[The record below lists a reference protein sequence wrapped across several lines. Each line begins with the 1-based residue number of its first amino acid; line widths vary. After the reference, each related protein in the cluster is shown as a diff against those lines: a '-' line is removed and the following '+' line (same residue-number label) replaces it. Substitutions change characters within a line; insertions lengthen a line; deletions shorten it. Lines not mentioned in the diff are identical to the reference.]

1 MFTTSR
7 INSLS
12 AQRGH
17 AEALEIWREAEGTV
31 RVRWQ
36 AFLEA
41 PGPGSRSRAFASYL
55 TALDAEEAAASE
67 LAALASYDL
76 AA

>member
-7 INSLS
+7 ITPQF
-12 AQRGH
+12 AQRRQ
-17 AEALEIWREAEGTV
+17 AEALETWREAEGLV

-41 PGPGSRSRAFASYL
+41 GGPGSRSRAFASYVM
-55 TALDAEEAAASE
+55 ALDAEGAAASE
-67 LAALASYDL
+67 LAALSSYDI

>member
-7 INSLS
+7 ITPQTS
-12 AQRGH
+12 QRNH
-17 AEALEIWREAEGTV
+17 AEALETWREAEGLV
-31 RVRWQ
+31 RIRWQ

-41 PGPGSRSRAFASYL
+41 PGPGSRSRAFASYAL
-55 TALDAEEAAASE
+55 ALDAEEAAASE
-67 LAALASYDL
+67 LAALSSYDI